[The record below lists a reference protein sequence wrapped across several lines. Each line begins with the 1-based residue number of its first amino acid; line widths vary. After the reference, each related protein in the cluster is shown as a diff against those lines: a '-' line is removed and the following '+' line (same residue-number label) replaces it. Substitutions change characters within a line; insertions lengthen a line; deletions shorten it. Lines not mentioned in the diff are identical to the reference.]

1 MTKGEFEALTK
12 AQVNDEDYAI
22 VEKVYAF
29 YPGVPD
35 VDGKK
40 VVAQLFHQFGMTIFL
55 DMFERA
61 QKIAEIES
69 AIQEEKRKLDYVTR
83 APLRSILA

>member
-1 MTKGEFEALTK
+1 MTKGEFEALIK

-29 YPGVPD
+29 YPDVPD

-61 QKIAEIES
+61 QKIAEIEN
-69 AIQEEKRKLDYVTR
+69 AIQEKKRKLEYVTR

>member
-22 VEKVYAF
+22 VEKVYGF

-40 VVAQLFHQFGMTIFL
+40 VVA
-55 DMFERA
+55 
-61 QKIAEIES
+61 
-69 AIQEEKRKLDYVTR
+69 
-83 APLRSILA
+83 

>member
-1 MTKGEFEALTK
+1 MTKGEFETLTK
-12 AQVNDEDYAI
+12 AQVNDGDYAI

-69 AIQEEKRKLDYVTR
+69 AIQEEKRKLEYVTR

>member
-12 AQVNDEDYAI
+12 ARLNDEDYAI

-29 YPGVPD
+29 YPGIPD
-35 VDGKK
+35 VEGKK
-40 VVAQLFHQFGMTIFL
+40 VVAQLFHQFGMIIFL
-55 DMFERA
+55 DMYERA

-69 AIQEEKRKLDYVTR
+69 AIQQEKRNLEYVIR